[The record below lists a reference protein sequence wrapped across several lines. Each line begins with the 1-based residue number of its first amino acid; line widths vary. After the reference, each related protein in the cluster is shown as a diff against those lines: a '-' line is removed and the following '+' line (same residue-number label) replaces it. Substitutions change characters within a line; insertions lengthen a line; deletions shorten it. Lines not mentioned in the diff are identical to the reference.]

1 MTQIQTTEY
10 NNSIIIPM
18 EDITVATKLKLTD
31 EQRKRKYEYDE
42 KYNAEN
48 TTQVKVKLNNKTD
61 ADILAYLE
69 TVPNKQGLVKQLL
82 RASMLADGFVYKP
95 EEQNEKG

>member
-1 MTQIQTTEY
+1 M
-10 NNSIIIPM
+10 
-18 EDITVATKLKLTD
+18 ATKLNLTE
-31 EQRKRKYEYDE
+31 EQKKKKNEYSAA
-42 KYNAEN
+42 YIAEH
-48 TTQVKVKLNNKTD
+48 TTRLKVNLNHRTD

-95 EEQNEKG
+95 EEQNEEG

>member
-18 EDITVATKLKLTD
+18 EDITVATKLNLS
-31 EQRKRKYEYDE
+31 EEAYQRKIDRNI
-42 KYNAEN
+42 KYNA
-48 TTQVKVKLNNKTD
+48 TKTKRIPLDLNLNTD